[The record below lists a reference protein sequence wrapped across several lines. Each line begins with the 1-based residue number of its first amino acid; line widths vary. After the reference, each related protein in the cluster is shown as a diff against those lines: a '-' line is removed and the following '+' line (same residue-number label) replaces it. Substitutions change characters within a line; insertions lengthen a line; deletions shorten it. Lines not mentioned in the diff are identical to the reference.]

1 MLPRSLALFF
11 IATTGLADTSW
22 PQFRGEDGSGI
33 GSGKPPVEFSAE
45 KNIRWKMEMDRAIV
59 VLYSATL
66 FHFTRAGSTYGFW
79 HRAPHGMNWK
89 SGCHNLS

>member
-45 KNIRWKMEMDRAIV
+45 KNIRWKMDIIILHTAI
-59 VLYSATL
+59 L
-66 FHFTRAGSTYGFW
+66 FHFTGYRSPLGFW
-79 HRAPHGMNWK
+79 HRALHGMTLK
-89 SGCHNLS
+89 VGCHNSS